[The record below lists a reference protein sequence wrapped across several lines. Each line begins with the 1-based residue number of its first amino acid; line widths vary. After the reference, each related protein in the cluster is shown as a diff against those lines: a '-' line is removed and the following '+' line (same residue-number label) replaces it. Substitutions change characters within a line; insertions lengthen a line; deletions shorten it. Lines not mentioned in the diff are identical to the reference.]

1 MPYIEGLPD
10 SSERW
15 ARNPKTGKGE
25 YVENMTF
32 DEWKKQYGQ
41 QTRMVT
47 SLTVA
52 EKQGLTNYLSS
63 WSYKVNDK
71 LRRGLELSDYDKT
84 NIANLDSALSKLPKY
99 QSDKPLQRSLSFW
112 NKDDLVDFLKKWKP
126 GEVAVEPSYTSTS
139 KGIYDNNDNVQIII
153 NNSKNGVDLSDYG
166 LTEEKE
172 VLFGRNTKFKVLK
185 GYTKG
190 EQIILEVDEI
200 D

>member
-15 ARNPKTGKGE
+15 ARNPETGKGE

-47 SLTVA
+47 SLTAA

-71 LRRGLELSDYDKT
+71 LRRGLELS
-84 NIANLDSALSKLPKY
+84 
-99 QSDKPLQRSLSFW
+99 
-112 NKDDLVDFLKKWKP
+112 
-126 GEVAVEPSYTSTS
+126 
-139 KGIYDNNDNVQIII
+139 
-153 NNSKNGVDLSDYG
+153 
-166 LTEEKE
+166 
-172 VLFGRNTKFKVLK
+172 
-185 GYTKG
+185 
-190 EQIILEVDEI
+190 
-200 D
+200 